1 MEITRYLLKISKE
14 YEKDDIVKGL
24 KDIIKSLQ
32 LENGQLKSYI
42 AELED
47 TNNKLREDEYVK
59 FWRDK
64 YLVEKLKNND

>member
-1 MEITRYLLKISKE
+1 VEITRYLLKISKE